1 MNGALLSSVDERE
14 ALDVDADADE
24 VEEHERRGRVSSK
37 ERGVET
43 VNESFSIWLRL
54 KSEKCFSIVDL
65 NGRLAAENDGS
76 ARTMCRTWLSL
87 LFFDDSGDENDFE

>member
-14 ALDVDADADE
+14 ALDVDADDA
-24 VEEHERRGRVSSK
+24 EEHERRGRVSRR

-65 NGRLAAENDGS
+65 NGRLAAGNDGS
-76 ARTMCRTWLSL
+76 ARTMCRTWLSVF
-87 LFFDDSGDENDFE
+87 FFDDSGDENDCE